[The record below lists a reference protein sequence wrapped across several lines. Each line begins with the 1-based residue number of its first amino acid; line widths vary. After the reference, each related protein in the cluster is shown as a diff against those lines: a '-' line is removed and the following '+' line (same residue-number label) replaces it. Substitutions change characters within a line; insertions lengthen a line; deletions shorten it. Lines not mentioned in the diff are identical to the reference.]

1 MPIMNKALSEEIT
14 IRTRLRNKFL
24 KDRSEENKKKYSK
37 QRNYCVSP
45 LLRKSKLNYFE
56 NLNEKI
62 SMITKHF
69 GNYYVLF
76 IGKTTNKMTLVD
88 NKEEII
94 VGDYNTAKVLNTFS
108 SNNVNRLHITE

>member
-1 MPIMNKALSEEIT
+1 MPIMNKALSKEIT

-37 QRNYCVSP
+37 QHNYCVSP

-56 NLNEKI
+56 SLNEKI

-76 IGKTTNKMTLVD
+76 IGKTTNKMTLID

-108 SNNVNRLHITE
+108 SDNVNRHNITE